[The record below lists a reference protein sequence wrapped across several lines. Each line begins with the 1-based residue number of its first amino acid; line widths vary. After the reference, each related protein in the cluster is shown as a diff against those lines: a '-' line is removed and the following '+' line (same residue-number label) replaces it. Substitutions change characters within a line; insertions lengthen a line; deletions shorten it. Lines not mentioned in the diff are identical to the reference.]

1 MRKAIFQAATG
12 LLCAI
17 LSVGCTSDQLDQ
29 REDPSQEIQV
39 TFNVS
44 PLSVSTGEIPGT
56 GTGARAK
63 AATRAAVTGEDLGDL
78 VKEIGYYIYKGENL
92 YKSGSVS
99 FDPATQEAPEGF
111 GSFQEKILPG
121 SYDVIFYAYGRNA
134 GTPKIDYTSDK
145 GLFNFSDYTSDGNN
159 VELFIY
165 KGTMDITGSQTEIN
179 VTLQRV
185 SSLLSIQISDS
196 PIADVAYLKFNLKN
210 CYQYY
215 PMAKWAYLEHDHERV
230 YEIKTAVTDGVLPVT
245 NIYFMNTY
253 YTQRTLTISIY
264 DHADQLL
271 GSQEVSLPLY
281 ANRRTIVSGNLFSNL
296 GDKPLT
302 ITINDSWGADV
313 PVNLN

>member
-56 GTGARAK
+56 GTGTRAK
-63 AATRAAVTGEDLGDL
+63 AATRAAVSGEDLGDL
-78 VKEIGYYIYKGENL
+78 VKEIGYYIYKGEDL

-111 GSFQEKILPG
+111 GSFQERILPG
-121 SYDVIFYAYGRNA
+121 SYDVCFYAFGKNT
-134 GTPKIDYTSDK
+134 GKPDK
-145 GLFNFSDYTSDGNN
+145 EWSSSKSSFCFNDNNDKASNN

-165 KGTMDITGSQTEIN
+165 KGTMTITGSQTEIN

-185 SSLLSIQISDS
+185 SALLSIQISDD
-196 PIADVAYLKFNLKN
+196 PLEEVAYMKYEITNYPK
-210 CYQYY
+210 YY
-215 PMAKWAYLEHDHERV
+215 PFPSNYYTPISTEKGYQIITNVVNGE
-230 YEIKTAVTDGVLPVT
+230 LPVT
-245 NIYFMNTY
+245 DIYFMNTKEY
-253 YTQRTLTISIY
+253 RSLTISIY
-264 DHADQLL
+264 DHADQML
-271 GSQEVSLPLY
+271 GSQEVSVPLY
-281 ANRRTIVSGNLFSNL
+281 PNRRTIVSGNLFSNL